1 MFSLLTLLGA
11 FKVHLILTN
20 SLSNIKI
27 QLVSSNFGM
36 GLLCDVTPSYIIQ
49 RSHYVS
55 LSWKQNFL
63 YLNKLWSCKYGR
75 KTKKL
80 TCMTFLYI
88 WFVRQYKWLSLER
101 LLRSRKSCYHGNLTS
116 HFSSC
121 RKLREAF
128 NAFSCPQITSSP
140 GTRLP
145 PRAWRFF

>member
-55 LSWKQNFL
+55 LSWKQTVSQQTVVL
-63 YLNKLWSCKYGR
+63 Q
-75 KTKKL
+75 
-80 TCMTFLYI
+80 I
-88 WFVRQYKWLSLER
+88 WQKNEKIDMYDFPLHMIR
-101 LLRSRKSCYHGNLTS
+101 
-116 HFSSC
+116 
-121 RKLREAF
+121 
-128 NAFSCPQITSSP
+128 
-140 GTRLP
+140 
-145 PRAWRFF
+145 